1 MKRAARRHHAPEP
14 PMQDHQQMKNTPD
27 AAAAAMHTLAPAP
40 GEITGWTVDGQLLVT
55 VTRKGVHQ

>member
-1 MKRAARRHHAPEP
+1 
-14 PMQDHQQMKNTPD
+14 MKNTPD